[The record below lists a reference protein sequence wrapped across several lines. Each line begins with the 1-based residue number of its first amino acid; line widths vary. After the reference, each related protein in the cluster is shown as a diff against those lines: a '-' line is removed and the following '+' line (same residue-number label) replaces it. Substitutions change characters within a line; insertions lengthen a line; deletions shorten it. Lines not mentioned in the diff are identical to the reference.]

1 MSPILTK
8 PNEARAALEAPDDKE
23 AAMGIPINCE
33 GCVYYRPFNRA
44 GSEKLFC
51 CHYLLDNGKRREKNG
66 DICLSRS
73 EEREKN
79 DNPFDIPAP
88 QR

>member
-1 MSPILTK
+1 M
-8 PNEARAALEAPDDKE
+8 AALDDKE

-33 GCVYYRPFNRA
+33 GCVYHRPFNR
-44 GSEKLFC
+44 GYSEDIRC
-51 CHYLLDNGKRREKNG
+51 CHYLLETGRRREKNG